1 MHVRGVPGAGAEET
15 GGVVKELRS
24 GRWSF
29 YIKDSLAFEE
39 AADRAGYAT
48 MFESAGHFQGN
59 VIVALMELKPKGHV

>member
-1 MHVRGVPGAGAEET
+1 M
-15 GGVVKELRS
+15 KELRS